1 MNFEPTEQQD
11 KAIKSS
17 GQILVSAAAGSGKT
31 AVLVEKIVKMITT
44 GEDPVPADRIMVVTF
59 TNAAAAEFRSRID
72 ARLQEVISENR
83 NNTKLQK
90 QAELLSNAYIGTTDS
105 ICLRL
110 VRENFEV
117 LGDSPS
123 VKVVDSVEYHLMQYN
138 ILTDIFK
145 ECYSCENSELYSL
158 LKLFPDDIDDRKTK
172 DLLLKFY
179 NTVANQISR
188 ENYLN
193 EIHKMYELPNFMYW
207 LNQYSEKFLNRLSN
221 ITKNLEAIKE
231 KLEEDSKL
239 IASIDEI
246 SVAVLKMST
255 ALDGCD
261 YKEIYDNAN
270 KAFKPKMPGVS
281 KKVPSEVLSSV
292 KANKKS
298 FDAIKKELTKLYCYD
313 VDTITESYNDCK
325 NAVFAVV
332 KIMQNFIE
340 RLDTALIEKGLIS
353 FELSQRLALSL
364 LRKFE
369 DGIEVIPD
377 TAQYIIDKFDCVMVD
392 EYQDTNNLQDYF
404 FNAISN
410 NSRNLFAVG
419 DMKQSIYRFRG
430 ANPDN
435 FKEKQQS
442 FANYDDANETEPRKI
457 FLQHNFRSR
466 PEICDFVN
474 YFFEGRMTD
483 KVGSIEYSD
492 NERLNHKAKYPQ
504 NDEYK
509 TEVVLLNHQK
519 ILSRVEL
526 EAYYTAKFIKDS
538 MKKEPFLIGENGS
551 LRKAEYKDF
560 AIFVRTDQGNIDV
573 FARIFAQFNI
583 PFSVAGNLP
592 LLSSEVVTVISLLKV
607 INNKND
613 DISLV
618 SALLS
623 PLFGFNLEE
632 VAELKFM
639 GKDCIFDA
647 LNALAKDNEKANR
660 AYELITKFKTLSSS
674 VSIGELIYSILNIT
688 SFKEIVL
695 SMNNGK
701 IRAGN
706 LSILEELAFS
716 FDKNDSYSLGA
727 FLSYYEKI
735 AENFNCEVKPD
746 KNENTVK
753 IMTMHK
759 SKGLQYPICIVALNT
774 KQFTDKESRQSF
786 LASNDNG
793 VGFKYINKD
802 SKQITTPAFSFLLA
816 EDRAA
821 QLSEEMRV
829 YYVALTRAE
838 EKLMILISD
847 DFEKKLSEDSFLI
860 SNYNVKSFSAWVLDA
875 AFSSPCSNDVR
886 KIFDLPTLEGS
897 NDLFNLV
904 YEHAGGNDEII
915 IEDDVVS
922 NNNIEFNQDDYN
934 EICNIFG
941 YEYPYEYLKDVVA
954 KTSVSSLVHKANTYT
969 NSFNARPSFAQ
980 TGGLS
985 SAQKGTALHKFMQYV
1000 DFEAGKIDLNAEIE
1014 RLYESKFL
1022 SYEEAKSLNLAQ
1034 IQAFLDSN
1042 LLCRALSS
1050 KKLYREYKFISE
1062 IPLNITNL
1070 EVRDELK
1077 NHNIIIQGAVD
1088 CMFIENNELVIIDF
1102 KTDKMENEDD
1112 FVKVY
1117 KEQLDYYSLACEK
1130 IFGIS
1135 VKDRYIYSFHLGKTI
1150 KL

>member
-1 MNFEPTEQQD
+1 
-11 KAIKSS
+11 
-17 GQILVSAAAGSGKT
+17 
-31 AVLVEKIVKMITT
+31 
-44 GEDPVPADRIMVVTF
+44 
-59 TNAAAAEFRSRID
+59 
-72 ARLQEVISENR
+72 
-83 NNTKLQK
+83 
-90 QAELLSNAYIGTTDS
+90 
-105 ICLRL
+105 
-110 VRENFEV
+110 
-117 LGDSPS
+117 
-123 VKVVDSVEYHLMQYN
+123 
-138 ILTDIFK
+138 
-145 ECYSCENSELYSL
+145 
-158 LKLFPDDIDDRKTK
+158 
-172 DLLLKFY
+172 
-179 NTVANQISR
+179 
-188 ENYLN
+188 
-193 EIHKMYELPNFMYW
+193 
-207 LNQYSEKFLNRLSN
+207 
-221 ITKNLEAIKE
+221 
-231 KLEEDSKL
+231 
-239 IASIDEI
+239 
-246 SVAVLKMST
+246 
-255 ALDGCD
+255 
-261 YKEIYDNAN
+261 
-270 KAFKPKMPGVS
+270 
-281 KKVPSEVLSSV
+281 
-292 KANKKS
+292 
-298 FDAIKKELTKLYCYD
+298 
-313 VDTITESYNDCK
+313 
-325 NAVFAVV
+325 
-332 KIMQNFIE
+332 
-340 RLDTALIEKGLIS
+340 
-353 FELSQRLALSL
+353 
-364 LRKFE
+364 
-369 DGIEVIPD
+369 
-377 TAQYIIDKFDCVMVD
+377 
-392 EYQDTNNLQDYF
+392 
-404 FNAISN
+404 
-410 NSRNLFAVG
+410 
-419 DMKQSIYRFRG
+419 
-430 ANPDN
+430 
-435 FKEKQQS
+435 
-442 FANYDDANETEPRKI
+442 
-457 FLQHNFRSR
+457 
-466 PEICDFVN
+466 
-474 YFFEGRMTD
+474 MTD

-509 TEVVLLNHQK
+509 TEVVLLNHQN
-519 ILSRVEL
+519 ILCRVEL

-538 MKKEPFLIGENGS
+538 MKKEPVLKGENVS
-551 LRKAEYKDF
+551 LRKAEYIDF
-560 AIFVRTDQGNIDV
+560 AIIVRTDQGNIDV
-573 FARIFAQFNI
+573 FARVFAQFNI

-647 LNALAKDNEKANR
+647 LKALAKDNEKSNR
-660 AYELITKFKTLSSS
+660 AYKLITKFKTLSSS

-688 SFKEIVL
+688 CFKEIVL

-716 FDKNDSYSLGA
+716 FDKNDNYSLGA

-922 NNNIEFNQDDYN
+922 NNNIEFNQEDYN

-954 KTSVSSLVHKANTYT
+954 KTSVSSLVHKANTYA

-980 TGGLS
+980 SGGLS
-985 SAQKGTALHKFMQYV
+985 SAQKGTALHKFMQYA
-1000 DFEAGKIDLNAEIE
+1000 DFKKAKTDPKSEVE
-1014 RLYESKFL
+1014 RLYEFEYISGAEAEVNDIERVQKFVQTDL
-1022 SYEEAKSLNLAQ
+1022 FNRILNS
-1034 IQAFLDSN
+1034 D
-1042 LLCRALSS
+1042 
-1050 KKLYREYKFISE
+1050 KLYREQRFMLDVRAGDIYPELS
-1062 IPLNITNL
+1062 NIAKDQT
-1070 EVRDELK
+1070 V
-1077 NHNIIIQGAVD
+1077 IVQGAVD
-1088 CMFIENNELVIIDF
+1088 CLFNEGDLMVIIDF
-1102 KTDKMENEDD
+1102 KTDRTTDEEILLKH
-1112 FVKVY
+1112 Y
-1117 KEQLDYYSLACEK
+1117 SEQLKTYSIAAEK
-1130 IFGIS
+1130 MFTLPVS
-1135 VKDRYIYSFHLGKTI
+1135 ECYIYSLHMSKTI
-1150 KL
+1150 KVNL